1 MTCSPLPSGCHFFAS
16 FLNCVLVLRILSTLH
31 FDCALPSLRVLLRHC
46 VLLFMA
52 LQVLEDL
59 MHHCLDDHDFK
70 VNRLL
75 NKHPFASLPSAR

>member
-1 MTCSPLPSGCHFFAS
+1 
-16 FLNCVLVLRILSTLH
+16 
-31 FDCALPSLRVLLRHC
+31 
-46 VLLFMA
+46 MA